1 MAPFYEWGSTASR
14 PEPLRGGSLLFT
26 TKFPELL
33 LLILSTS
40 ERWKAESSLE
50 LSHPWSHPV
59 VSNTEPLDWEYST
72 LTSRSCSI
80 KPLALSCIMWKN
92 GQAYL
97 NKLAVFT
104 PQNFK
109 IMFGLCGE
117 SRILIAVTHQLNSKS
132 PAVKQL
138 FPINTPLSFSFLSK
152 HYEQYSIFS
161 TICGLIFFVCVKKLY
176 GSRSLNPQKEYV
188 MRCMIWLH
196 LYNLKN
202 LKNTNEWVLLLSTL
216 LQFY

>member
-1 MAPFYEWGSTASR
+1 MVHLYFLDSFTFSKLLYNFKKLNFSFNFMAPFYEWGSTASR

-80 KPLALSCIMWKN
+80 KPLALSCVMWKN

-104 PQNFK
+104 PQNF
-109 IMFGLCGE
+109 
-117 SRILIAVTHQLNSKS
+117 
-132 PAVKQL
+132 
-138 FPINTPLSFSFLSK
+138 
-152 HYEQYSIFS
+152 
-161 TICGLIFFVCVKKLY
+161 
-176 GSRSLNPQKEYV
+176 
-188 MRCMIWLH
+188 
-196 LYNLKN
+196 
-202 LKNTNEWVLLLSTL
+202 
-216 LQFY
+216 